1 MKITKFVLS
10 AALLGATLFVAPNV
24 SASAAYSECASE
36 RVCLWGNNDYLWML
50 DERTAGSSTI
60 NNLSGDANDEMDSW
74 ANNSGT
80 YAGCMWSDANG
91 SGDRQTLGRNSSDN
105 NVAPA
110 NSDEVSS
117 WRTAY
122 AC

>member
-1 MKITKFVLS
+1 M
-10 AALLGATLFVAPNV
+10 
-24 SASAAYSECASE
+24 
-36 RVCLWGNNDYLWML
+36 CLWGNNDFVYML
-50 DERTAGSSTI
+50 EERGAGDSTI
-60 NNLSGDANDEMDSW
+60 INLTGEDNDEMDSW
-74 ANNSGT
+74 ANRSLS

-91 SGDRQTLGRNSSDN
+91 SGDRQTLARNDNDN

>member
-1 MKITKFVLS
+1 MRIKIVIASAIVAATGFAIAPTAAF
-10 AALLGATLFVAPNV
+10 AALSDCATG
-24 SASAAYSECASE
+24 SM
-36 RVCLWGNNDYLWML
+36 CLWGNNDFKYGIAT
-50 DERTAGSSTI
+50 RTAGSSTI
-60 NNLSGDANDEMDSW
+60 TNLSSAANDDMDSW
-74 ANNSGT
+74 ANQSST

-91 SGDRQTLGRNSSDN
+91 SGDRQTLSRNSNDN
-105 NVAPA
+105 NVSPA

>member
-1 MKITKFVLS
+1 MKIKYVIATAIVAATGFFVGPGVAN
-10 AALLGATLFVAPNV
+10 AALADCDSGNM
-24 SASAAYSECASE
+24 
-36 RVCLWGNNDYLWML
+36 CLWGNNDYKWML
-50 DERTAGSSTI
+50 SERGAGDSTI
-60 NNLSGDANDEMDSW
+60 KNLSGDANDEMDSW
-74 ANNSGT
+74 ANKSGT

-91 SGDRQTLGRNSSDN
+91 SGDRQTLSRNSHDN
-105 NVAPA
+105 NVAPY